1 MKSGIQEPRFDEGG
15 TGRSRALSI
24 LGIDD
29 DQDHLFILETM
40 LRRVD
45 AYNLEVIGHTDY
57 RRALE
62 EIRRR
67 SFDLIIVDYDLKTT
81 LATALIESIR
91 AEGFRQP
98 IFVLTGV
105 GSESIAASVMKAGA
119 NDYIVKSDVSPS
131 LLRVAIDG
139 ALGKRR
145 LAEEMAILERELL
158 ESQKMEAIGTLIGG
172 LAFDF
177 NNLLTVV
184 LGEAE
189 MALRKAA
196 GTGAEKHIQTIQQN
210 AFSMAAIVRK
220 LVAFDQSDRDTPSPG
235 YLGMVVSDTCAY
247 LHHILPRTIQVES
260 EINPLGDRVNI
271 HEKAIRQILIN
282 LAMNSADAMPS
293 GGTITIR
300 VYADRLGDTSRG
312 PLPEH
317 LRGGSAVLEVTDTG
331 KGMTAEVRQR
341 MFEPFFT
348 TKEFSSRKGAGLGLS
363 MVWQLVKSMEG
374 HTQVSSEP
382 DQGTTV
388 RILLPYE
395 SHRSQSRSDDL
406 AS

>member
-1 MKSGIQEPRFDEGG
+1 MSEVRDSFYHDGNAGK
-15 TGRSRALSI
+15 GRTLSV

-45 AYNLEVIGHTDY
+45 AYQLDVVGHTDH
-57 RRALE
+57 RLALE

-67 SFDLIIVDYDLKTT
+67 SFDLIIIDYDLKTT
-81 LATALIESIR
+81 LATTLIDTIR
-91 AEGFRQP
+91 SEGFRQP

-105 GSESIAASVMKAGA
+105 GSESVAASVMKAGA
-119 NDYIVKSDVSPS
+119 NDYIVKSDVSAS

-145 LAEEMAILERELL
+145 LAEEKAILERELL

-189 MALRKAA
+189 LALNKAS
-196 GTGAEKHIQTIQQN
+196 GSGAEKHIQAIQQN

-220 LVAFDQSDRDTPSPG
+220 LVAFDQTERDTPSPG

-247 LHHILPRTIQVES
+247 LHHILPRTIQIES
-260 EINPLGDRVNI
+260 EVTPLGDRVNI
-271 HEKAIRQILIN
+271 HERSIRQILIN
-282 LAMNSADAMPS
+282 LALNSADAMPS
-293 GGTITIR
+293 GGTIRIR
-300 VYADRLGDTSRG
+300 VYAERGGDAMRG
-312 PLPEH
+312 TLPDH
-317 LRGGSAVLEVTDTG
+317 LRRGSAVLEVSDTG
-331 KGMTAEVRQR
+331 KGMTAGVRER

-363 MVWQLVKSMEG
+363 MVWQLVKSMQG

-382 DQGTTV
+382 DQGTTI
-388 RILLPYE
+388 RILLPFE
-395 SHRSQSRSDDL
+395 SISSQVKTGDM

>member
-1 MKSGIQEPRFDEGG
+1 M
-15 TGRSRALSI
+15 GRSRSLSV

-45 AYNLEVIGHTDY
+45 SYNLDVVGHTDY
-57 RRALE
+57 RLALE
-62 EIRRR
+62 EIRRH
-67 SFDLIIVDYDLKTT
+67 SFDLIILDYDLKTT
-81 LATALIESIR
+81 LATTLIETIR

-105 GSESIAASVMKAGA
+105 GNESIAASVMKAGA
-119 NDYIVKSDVSPS
+119 NDYIVKSDVSAS

-145 LAEEMAILERELL
+145 LAEEKAILERELL

-189 MALRKAA
+189 MALGKSA
-196 GTGAEKHIQTIQQN
+196 GSGVEKHIQAIQQN
-210 AFSMAAIVRK
+210 AFSMASIVRK
-220 LVAFDQSDRDTPSPG
+220 LVAFDQSDRESPSPG

-247 LHHILPRTIQVES
+247 LHHILPRTIKIES
-260 EINPLGDRVNI
+260 EIAPLGDRVNI
-271 HEKAIRQILIN
+271 HERSIRQILIN
-282 LAMNSADAMPS
+282 LALNAADAMPS
-293 GGTITIR
+293 GGTVGIR
-300 VYADRLGDTSRG
+300 VYSERGDTSRG
-312 PLPEH
+312 PLPDH
-317 LRGGSAVLEVTDTG
+317 LRRGSAVLEVSDTG
-331 KGMTAEVRQR
+331 KGMTSDVRQR

-363 MVWQLVKSMEG
+363 MVWQLVKSMQG

-382 DQGTTV
+382 EQGTTI
-388 RILLPYE
+388 RILLPFEYVS
-395 SHRSQSRSDDL
+395 SHVKSGDM

>member
-1 MKSGIQEPRFDEGG
+1 MSEVRDSFYHDGNAGK
-15 TGRSRALSI
+15 GRTLSV

-45 AYNLEVIGHTDY
+45 AYQLEVVGHTDH
-57 RRALE
+57 RLALE

-67 SFDLIIVDYDLKTT
+67 SFDLIIIDYDLKTT
-81 LATALIESIR
+81 LATTLIDTIR
-91 AEGFRQP
+91 SEGFRQP

-105 GSESIAASVMKAGA
+105 GNESVAASVMKAGA
-119 NDYIVKSDVSPS
+119 NDYIVKSDVSAS

-145 LAEEMAILERELL
+145 LAEEKAILERELL

-189 MALRKAA
+189 MALTKSSGSGVER
-196 GTGAEKHIQTIQQN
+196 HIQTIQQN

-220 LVAFDQSDRDTPSPG
+220 LVAFDQSERETPSPG

-247 LHHILPRTIQVES
+247 LHHILPRTIKIES
-260 EINPLGDRVNI
+260 EIAPLGDRVNI
-271 HEKAIRQILIN
+271 HERSIRQILIN
-282 LAMNSADAMPS
+282 LALNSADAMPS
-293 GGTITIR
+293 GGTIGIR
-300 VYADRLGDTSRG
+300 VYSERGNTSCG
-312 PLPEH
+312 PLPDH
-317 LRGGSAVLEVTDTG
+317 LRRGSAVLEVSDTG
-331 KGMTAEVRQR
+331 KGMNAEVRQR

-363 MVWQLVKSMEG
+363 MVWQLVKSMQG

-382 DQGTTV
+382 DQGTTI
-388 RILLPYE
+388 RILLPFE
-395 SHRSQSRSDDL
+395 SINSQAKSGEM

>member
-1 MKSGIQEPRFDEGG
+1 MNEVRDGFYHDGNAGK
-15 TGRSRALSI
+15 GRSLSV

-45 AYNLEVIGHTDY
+45 AYQLEVVGHTDH
-57 RRALE
+57 RLALE

-67 SFDLIIVDYDLKTT
+67 SFDLVIIDYDLKTT
-81 LATALIESIR
+81 LATTLIDTIR
-91 AEGFRQP
+91 SEGFRQP

-105 GSESIAASVMKAGA
+105 GNESVAASVMKAGA
-119 NDYIVKSDVSPS
+119 NDYIVKSDVSAS

-145 LAEEMAILERELL
+145 LAEEKAILERELL

-189 MALRKAA
+189 MALTKSA
-196 GTGAEKHIQTIQQN
+196 GSGVERHIQTIQQN
-210 AFSMAAIVRK
+210 AFSMASIVRK
-220 LVAFDQSDRDTPSPG
+220 LVAFDRTERETPSPG

-247 LHHILPRTIQVES
+247 LHHILPRTIRIES
-260 EINPLGDRVNI
+260 EITPLGDRVNI
-271 HEKAIRQILIN
+271 HERSIRQILIN
-282 LAMNSADAMPS
+282 LALNSADAMPS
-293 GGTITIR
+293 GGTIGIR
-300 VYADRLGDTSRG
+300 VYSERGGSGWG
-312 PLPEH
+312 PLPDH
-317 LRGGSAVLEVTDTG
+317 LRRGSAVLEVSDTG
-331 KGMTAEVRQR
+331 KGMNAEVRQR

-363 MVWQLVKSMEG
+363 MVWQLVKSMQG

-382 DQGTTV
+382 NQGTTI
-388 RILLPYE
+388 RILLPFE
-395 SHRSQSRSDDL
+395 SISSQAKSGDM

>member
-1 MKSGIQEPRFDEGG
+1 MSEVREGFHYDEGAG
-15 TGRSRALSI
+15 KGRTLTV

-45 AYNLEVIGHTDY
+45 AYHLEVVGHTDH
-57 RRALE
+57 RLALE
-62 EIRRR
+62 EVRRR
-67 SFDLIIVDYDLKTT
+67 TFDLIIIDYDLKTT
-81 LATALIESIR
+81 LATTLIDTIR
-91 AEGFRQP
+91 SEGFRQP

-105 GSESIAASVMKAGA
+105 GSESVAASVMKAGA
-119 NDYIVKSDVSPS
+119 NDYIVKSDVSAS

-145 LAEEMAILERELL
+145 LAEEKAILERELL

-189 MALRKAA
+189 MALSKSSGSGVER
-196 GTGAEKHIQTIQQN
+196 HIRTIQQN

-220 LVAFDQSDRDTPSPG
+220 LVAFDQTDRDTPSPG

-247 LHHILPRTIQVES
+247 LHHILPRTIKIETK
-260 EINPLGDRVNI
+260 ITPLGDRVNI
-271 HEKAIRQILIN
+271 HERSVRQILIN
-282 LAMNSADAMPS
+282 LALNSADAMPS
-293 GGTITIR
+293 GGTISIR
-300 VYADRLGDTSRG
+300 VYAERSGDTSCG
-312 PLPEH
+312 PVPDH
-317 LRGGSAVLEVTDTG
+317 LRRGSAVLEVSDTG
-331 KGMTAEVRQR
+331 KGMNAEVRQR

-363 MVWQLVKSMEG
+363 MVWQLVKSMQG

-382 DQGTTV
+382 DQGTTIRV
-388 RILLPYE
+388 LLPFE
-395 SHRSQSRSDDL
+395 SIGGHVKAGEL

>member
-1 MKSGIQEPRFDEGG
+1 MSEVRDSFYHDGNAGK
-15 TGRSRALSI
+15 GRTLSV

-45 AYNLEVIGHTDY
+45 AYQLEVVGHTDH
-57 RRALE
+57 RLALE

-67 SFDLIIVDYDLKTT
+67 SFDLIIIDYDLKTT
-81 LATALIESIR
+81 LATTLIDTIR
-91 AEGFRQP
+91 SEGFRQP

-105 GSESIAASVMKAGA
+105 GNESVAASVMKAGA
-119 NDYIVKSDVSPS
+119 NDYIVKSDVSAS

-145 LAEEMAILERELL
+145 LAEEKAILERELL

-189 MALRKAA
+189 MALTKSSGSGVER
-196 GTGAEKHIQTIQQN
+196 HIQTIQQN

-220 LVAFDQSDRDTPSPG
+220 LVAFDQSERETPSPG

-247 LHHILPRTIQVES
+247 LHHILPRTIKIES
-260 EINPLGDRVNI
+260 EIAPLGDRVNI
-271 HEKAIRQILIN
+271 HERSIRQILIN
-282 LAMNSADAMPS
+282 LALNSADAMPS
-293 GGTITIR
+293 GGTIGIR
-300 VYADRLGDTSRG
+300 VYSERGNTSCG
-312 PLPEH
+312 PLPDH
-317 LRGGSAVLEVTDTG
+317 LRRGSAVLEVSDTG
-331 KGMTAEVRQR
+331 KGMNAEVRQR

-363 MVWQLVKSMEG
+363 MVWQLVKSMQG

-382 DQGTTV
+382 DQGTTI
-388 RILLPYE
+388 RILLPFE
-395 SHRSQSRSDDL
+395 SINSQVKSGDM

>member
-1 MKSGIQEPRFDEGG
+1 MSEVRDGFYNEGISGK
-15 TGRSRALSI
+15 GRTLTV

-29 DQDHLFILETM
+29 DQDHLFSLETM

-45 AYNLEVIGHTDY
+45 AYHLEVVGHTDY
-57 RRALE
+57 RLALE

-67 SFDLIIVDYDLKTT
+67 SFDLVIIDYDLKTT
-81 LATALIESIR
+81 LATTLIDTIR
-91 AEGFRQP
+91 FEGFRQP

-105 GSESIAASVMKAGA
+105 GSESVAAEVMKAGA
-119 NDYIVKSDVSPS
+119 NDYIVKSDVSAS

-145 LAEEMAILERELL
+145 LAEEKAILERELL

-189 MALRKAA
+189 LALTKAT
-196 GTGAEKHIQTIQQN
+196 GSGAEKHIQAIQQN

-220 LVAFDQSDRDTPSPG
+220 LVAFDQTDRETPSPG

-247 LHHILPRTIQVES
+247 LHHILPRTIQIES
-260 EINPLGDRVNI
+260 EVTPLGDRVNI
-271 HEKAIRQILIN
+271 HERSIRQILIN
-282 LAMNSADAMPS
+282 LALNSADAMPS
-293 GGTITIR
+293 GGTIRVR
-300 VYADRLGDTSRG
+300 VYAERDSDSSRG
-312 PLPEH
+312 ALPEH
-317 LRGGSAVLEVTDTG
+317 LKRGSAVLEVSDTG
-331 KGMTAEVRQR
+331 RGMTPEVRQR

-363 MVWQLVKSMEG
+363 MVWQLVKSMQG

-382 DQGTTV
+382 EQGTTIRV
-388 RILLPYE
+388 LLPFE
-395 SHRSQSRSDDL
+395 SINSQLNSGDL